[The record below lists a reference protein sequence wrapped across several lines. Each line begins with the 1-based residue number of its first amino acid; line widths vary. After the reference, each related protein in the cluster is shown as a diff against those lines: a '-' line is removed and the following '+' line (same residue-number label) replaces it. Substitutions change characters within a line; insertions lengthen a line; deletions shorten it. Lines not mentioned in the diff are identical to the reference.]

1 MAKMTLLEIVQDIL
15 NDADSDAVN
24 SINDTVESLQVAQ
37 IVKTSFFEIIAN
49 RNWPHLRRTVQLVD
63 VLDPARPTHLRLPEG
78 TKELVLFNYNKRKED
93 DPARDRYQSLKYFE
107 PEEFLSQTNR
117 RNTNNATVD
126 TAVDGGGISFHYRN
140 DIQPTFYTS
149 FDDDFVVLDSFNN
162 ALETTL
168 QGSQTQCVIYFDPVW
183 VNDDS
188 AIPDLPSEAF
198 PALLEE
204 AKATAFIVLKQQA
217 NNKAE
222 QKSKRQQRWLSRKSW
237 RVSGGV
243 KYPDFGRKRR
253 FSSATRSTLIDKDGT
268 LNVT

>member
-15 NDADSDAVN
+15 NDADSDPVN
-24 SINDTVESLQVAQ
+24 SINDTLEGLQVAQ
-37 IVKTSFFEIIAN
+37 VVKTSYFEMIAN
-49 RNWPHLRRTVQLVD
+49 RNWPHLRRSVQLVD
-63 VLDPARPTHLRLPEG
+63 VLDPDRPTHLRLPEG
-78 TKELVLFNYNKRKED
+78 TKELVLFNYNKRQESD
-93 DPARDRYQSLKYFE
+93 IDRDRYDSLKYQE
-107 PEEFLSQTNR
+107 PEEFLRLSNR
-117 RNTNNATVD
+117 RNTNEDTVRTATD
-126 TAVDGGGISFHYRN
+126 FGGISFHYRN
-140 DIQPTFYTS
+140 DIQPTYFTS
-149 FDDDFVVLDSFNN
+149 FDDDYVVLDSYQGD
-162 ALETTL
+162 LETTL
-168 QGSQTQCVIYFDPVW
+168 HANQTQCIIYFDPTW
-183 VNDDS
+183 IHDDS

-253 FSSATRSTLIDKDGT
+253 FTSSLRSTLIDKDGT
-268 LNVT
+268 LNVM